1 MPAAKRKRYED
12 SDDKTMLRD
21 IRGIGSQTFTALGS
35 AGYPINPRSTVGDFK
50 RMTGSMSSLE
60 AKLQEKGIGPSFVL
74 GKLRSLWSGIQPGG
88 QGAQSTP
95 EQGDQAKEDK
105 DRRTAA
111 QGNFLLG
118 PQEMTGTADGEK
130 ADEKEIPEVDV
141 LHKQADPTKAVGTG
155 NLSAQ
160 APMTVIPDVTLNI
173 SPADQGINPN
183 MEVLP
188 GEPVHI
194 TPAIA
199 VGPVVREVRETMPL
213 SMDEKVANE
222 QFGGQKL
229 ETFKAN
235 EEKDLGGDGSGA
247 LTTKARVGKDEPLP
261 YKGGRSTQGMDQK
274 RFDTA
279 GNPAVSGA
287 GGGKGGKGKPMSAK
301 GDPSVKWRSV
311 MIGSDTMTHTSKT
324 NIGSKE
330 PDKEIQEKA
339 QERTGI
345 KHPFKVASLFRDHD
359 MRMKYSKKL
368 METEVDRHR
377 IQSAAKLAKKIQNL
391 DASWTRYNP
400 MTQGVV
406 SPYLDL
412 SVNNPLERDAW
423 ITSYQYGG
431 PAPLM
436 VQNYPS
442 PMELED
448 DQGPFH

>member
-12 SDDKTMLRD
+12 SDDRTMLRD

-60 AKLQEKGIGPSFVL
+60 AKLAEKGIGPSFVL
-74 GKLRSLWSGIQPGG
+74 GKLRSLWSGMQPGG
-88 QGAQSTP
+88 QGAQAVP
-95 EQGDQAKEDK
+95 EQGDQQKEDK
-105 DRRTAA
+105 EKRQAME
-111 QGNFLLG
+111 GNFLLG
-118 PQEMTGTADGEK
+118 PQEMTKTKDGEA
-130 ADEKEIPEVDV
+130 ADEKEMPEVDV
-141 LHKQADPTKAVGTG
+141 MHKQADPTKAVATG

-160 APMTVIPDVTLNI
+160 PPMTVIPDVTLNI

-183 MEVLP
+183 SEVLP

-199 VGPVVREVRETMPL
+199 IGPVIREVRETQPM

-235 EEKDLGGDGSGA
+235 EEKDLGGDGVGSM
-247 LTTKARVGKDEPLP
+247 TTKARVGKDQPLP
-261 YKGGRSTQGMDQK
+261 YKGARSNQGLDQK
-274 RFDTA
+274 RFDSA
-279 GNPAVSGA
+279 GNSVSGID
-287 GGGKGGKGKPMSAK
+287 GKKGKPLSAK

-311 MIGSDTMTHTSKT
+311 MIGSDTMTKTSKT
-324 NIGSKE
+324 NIGPKE
-330 PDKEIQEKA
+330 PDKLIATEE

-345 KHPFKVASLFRDHD
+345 KHPFKVASLFTNHD
-359 MRMKYSKKL
+359 KRMKYSKKL
-368 METEVDRHR
+368 METEIDRYR
-377 IQSAAKLAKKIQNL
+377 IYSAAKVARKIQQL

-400 MTQGVV
+400 MTQGIVA
-406 SPYLDL
+406 PYTEL
-412 SVNNPLERDAW
+412 SAFNPLERDAW
-423 ITSYQYGG
+423 ITSLQYGG

-442 PMELED
+442 AMELED